1 MLEYKKPSDDRLRE
15 LDQIVEDQLLPIVRK
30 ALQNVNPS
38 DVIDGPVRDAL
49 SKESTVDLEYRVYI
63 NDDHN
68 GGYTLNVLFPQE
80 SVVFTKYIDMVS

>member
-1 MLEYKKPSDDRLRE
+1 MIEYKKPSDDRLRE
-15 LDQIVEDQLLPIVRK
+15 LDQIVEDQLLPIARK
-30 ALQNVNPS
+30 VLQNVTPS

-63 NDDHN
+63 
-68 GGYTLNVLFPQE
+68 LNVLFPQE

>member
-15 LDQIVEDQLLPIVRK
+15 LDQIVEDRLLPIVRK

-49 SKESTVDLEYRVYI
+49 SKESTVDLEYRLYI
-63 NDDHN
+63 NDRI
-68 GGYTLNVLFPQE
+68 GGYTVNVHFPQE

>member
-15 LDQIVEDQLLPIVRK
+15 LDQIVEDKLLPIARK

-38 DVIDGPVRDAL
+38 DVIDGVVRDAL

-63 NDDHN
+63 NDRI
-68 GGYTLNVLFPQE
+68 GGYTLSVCFPQE
-80 SVVFTKYIDMVS
+80 SVIITKYIDMVS